1 MTVDERQKLYEELS
15 YILDMLDKGDINYA
29 SMTLEDLINKI
40 KNEGL

>member
-40 KNEGL
+40 KDEEL